1 MEWWKKWNI
10 GIMVLRSKKKSI
22 PILKQSFSTLHSS
35 IPTFQSFKN
44 ITNLFLNQFPVILTV
59 S

>member
-1 MEWWKKWNI
+1 MSGKMEYWNNGIKKQ
-10 GIMVLRSKKKSI
+10 KKSI
-22 PILKQSFSTLHSS
+22 PILKQSFPTHHSS

-44 ITNLFLNQFPVILTV
+44 ITNLFLNQFPVPFTI

>member
-1 MEWWKKWNI
+1 MLGKMEYWNNGIKKQ
-10 GIMVLRSKKKSI
+10 KKSI
-22 PILKQSFSTLHSS
+22 PILKQSFPTHHSS

-44 ITNLFLNQFPVILTV
+44 ITNLFLNQFPVPFTI